1 MPKPFNPELRTELL
15 TKIVDHILINGLGY
29 GVSLRPLAKAVHT
42 SPRMLIY
49 YFGSKELLMA
59 EVVRNVRLREELD
72 FVQAVAGRG
81 GRKQRLLRLYDSRVA
96 SPRTAN
102 FWRLCFGLYG
112 VAVQQPNPF
121 AESLEG
127 MTRDWLQ
134 ELEPIFS
141 ELSRA
146 KARNLATITLA
157 AARGLQLDLL
167 STGDRVRVRAAFLET
182 VKLLGLVNGKRVTRV
197 PRSRERGR
205 PTAS

>member
-81 GRKQRLLRLYDSRVA
+81 DA
-96 SPRTAN
+96 SKDCSAYMIP
-102 FWRLCFGLYG
+102 GL
-112 VAVQQPNPF
+112 P
-121 AESLEG
+121 L
-127 MTRDWLQ
+127 
-134 ELEPIFS
+134 
-141 ELSRA
+141 
-146 KARNLATITLA
+146 
-157 AARGLQLDLL
+157 
-167 STGDRVRVRAAFLET
+167 
-182 VKLLGLVNGKRVTRV
+182 
-197 PRSRERGR
+197 RERRTFGGY
-205 PTAS
+205 ASVSMALRFSSQIPLQSP